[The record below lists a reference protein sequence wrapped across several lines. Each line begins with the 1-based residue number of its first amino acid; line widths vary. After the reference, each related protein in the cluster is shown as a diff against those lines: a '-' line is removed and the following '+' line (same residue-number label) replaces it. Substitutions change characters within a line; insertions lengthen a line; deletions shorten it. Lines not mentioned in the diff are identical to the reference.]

1 METLEILKEQFVS
14 YAISQYQALENGEG
28 RKANRIHKK
37 IHSIYLKLKN
47 LDRVDVLKDFLNDE
61 HECVRLWVAGF
72 CLKIA
77 PKLAE
82 QELKRLKKSSDFLIS
97 SAAEVTLKLYRNNEW
112 DKLLV

>member
-14 YAISQYQALENGEG
+14 YAISQLQALENGEG

-61 HECVRLWVAGF
+61 HECVRLWAAGF

-82 QELKRLKKSSDFLIS
+82 QELKKKSEDFFIS